1 MATTIM
7 EAPPAAGVALISTAE
22 AAEILGMSRQYV
34 HRLVASGKLSS
45 ARRGARLAFSE
56 EGVRAW
62 LADQAHAAAL
72 KRRAAMLSPE
82 ASGEAKVVEHSA
94 RARRCP
100 LCACPV
106 VEAPLRIAPGVRQLV
121 EPGELTPR
129 GPCARCDGVGTSRL
143 DPGGR
148 CRACGGAGV
157 TGVAIPEAGLIALDS
172 GGRARPIRLAD
183 RRTGD
188 ALHLDHA
195 AVCAAELARPA
206 AA

>member
-7 EAPPAAGVALISTAE
+7 EPHAAGVTLISTAE

-34 HRLVASGKLSS
+34 HRLAASGKLPS

-56 EGVRAW
+56 ECVRAR

-72 KRRAAMLSPE
+72 KRRDAMLRP
-82 ASGEAKVVEHSA
+82 ASGQAAKVVEHPA

-106 VEAPLRIAPGVRQLV
+106 VEAPLRVAPGVRQLV

-129 GPCARCDGVGTSRL
+129 GPCARCGGAGTSRL

-157 TGVAIPEAGLIALDS
+157 TGVAIPEVGLIALDS
-172 GGRARPIRLAD
+172 FGRARPIRLAD
-183 RRTGD
+183 RKTGD